1 MIDTGRDR
9 ADRSVSRDDAR
20 TRGTRARDVTNTS
33 SSSSFTTTDDVD
45 DDDDDD
51 TALARACDGRHADTD
66 GSSARE
72 RVFGIFQPPRRII
85 HHDRSS
91 VCDDDDDER

>member
-33 SSSSFTTTDDVD
+33 SSSSFTTTDV
-45 DDDDDD
+45 DDDD
-51 TALARACDGRHADTD
+51 TALARACDGRHADAD
-66 GSSARE
+66 GWIDRPTGFWDFSTTKAR
-72 RVFGIFQPPRRII
+72 VIMI
-85 HHDRSS
+85 DRSS
-91 VCDDDDDER
+91 LCDDDDDEK

>member
-1 MIDTGRDR
+1 MNDTGRDR

-33 SSSSFTTTDDVD
+33 SSSSFTTTDVDDDDVE

-51 TALARACDGRHADTD
+51 TALARACDGRHADAD

-72 RVFGIFQPPRRII
+72 RVFGIFQPPRRA
-85 HHDRSS
+85 SS
-91 VCDDDDDER
+91 